1 MAKNVDELKFAYS
14 SFLASVVLVRLL
26 VTFFTDE
33 ADETAAAEATLVA
46 S

>member
-1 MAKNVDELKFAYS
+1 MNQEKFAYS
-14 SFLASVVLVRLL
+14 SFLASVVFVRLL